1 MRTGRAIGF
10 IATDILMMAGE
21 GCRIGICKAFQRSA
35 LNPLSSMVSTYLP
48 ICARLAE
55 WNRTQPFLAYQT
67 GGRFA

>member
-1 MRTGRAIGF
+1 
-10 IATDILMMAGE
+10 MMAGE

-48 ICARLAE
+48 ICAKCEE